1 MARSAAGRP
10 HPGQPRSRVSQFD
23 LITFADTR
31 LLASEVAARWIDWLE
46 ERQGAGP
53 IHVAL
58 SGGRVTSL
66 FFAEIARQLGSATSL
81 IQPVHF
87 FWADERCV
95 PPEFPDSNYRV
106 AREELFLPLK
116 TRDQMIHRVRGELP
130 PVEAAVQ
137 AEAELR
143 RIIPA
148 DPNAQ
153 PVLDLVF
160 LGMGEDGHVA
170 SLFPGQD
177 ESAEQARQIYRAV
190 TGPKL
195 PPNRV
200 TLSYAAIAAAR
211 EVWVVASGAGKE
223 AALRESLAENGAT
236 PFARVLQGRAATQ
249 VFSDIAL

>member
-1 MARSAAGRP
+1 M
-10 HPGQPRSRVSQFD
+10 SRFD
-23 LITFADTR
+23 LITFADFR

-81 IQPVHF
+81 IQPCHF

-106 AREELFLPLK
+106 AREGLFLPLK
-116 TRDQMIHRVRGELP
+116 IRDPMIHRVRGELP
-130 PVEAAVQ
+130 PVEGAAQ
-137 AEAELR
+137 AGAELR
-143 RIIPA
+143 RVVP
-148 DPNAQ
+148 PNVDAPDAQ
-153 PVLDLVF
+153 PALDLVF
-160 LGMGEDGHVA
+160 LGLGEDGHVA
-170 SLFPGQD
+170 SLFPGQI
-177 ESAEQARQIYRAV
+177 ESPEQARQTYWAV
-190 TGPKL
+190 SGPKP

-200 TLSYAAIAAAR
+200 TLSYAAIIAAR

-223 AALRESLAENGAT
+223 AALRESLADDGGT
-236 PFARVLQGRAATQ
+236 PLARVLQGRAATR

>member
-1 MARSAAGRP
+1 V
-10 HPGQPRSRVSQFD
+10 SRFE

-46 ERQGAGP
+46 ERQGDRP

-58 SGGRVTSL
+58 SGGRVTSR

-116 TRDQMIHRVRGELP
+116 TRDTMIHRVPGELP
-130 PVEAAVQ
+130 PAEGAAK

-143 RIIPA
+143 RVVA
-148 DPNAQ
+148 ANTSEQ
-153 PVLDLVF
+153 PSLDLVF

-170 SLFPGQD
+170 SLFPGQA
-177 ESAEQARQIYRAV
+177 ESAKQARQIYRAV
-190 TGPKL
+190 TGPKP

-211 EVWVVASGAGKE
+211 EVWVLASGEGKQP
-223 AALRESLAENGAT
+223 ALRESLKENGGT
-236 PFARVLQGRAATQ
+236 PLARVLQGRAATR
-249 VFSDIAL
+249 VFADVAL

>member
-1 MARSAAGRP
+1 MARSATKQP
-10 HPGQPRSRVSQFD
+10 HPGQPRSRVSRFE
-23 LITFADTR
+23 LVNFADTR

-81 IQPVHF
+81 VQPVHF

-95 PPEFPDSNYRV
+95 PPDSPDSNFRV
-106 AREELFLPLK
+106 ARSELFIPLK
-116 TRDQMIHRVRGELP
+116 TRDTMIHRVRGELP
-130 PVEAAVQ
+130 PTEGAAQ

-143 RIIPA
+143 RIVPA
-148 DPNAQ
+148 ATDAQ
-153 PVLDLVF
+153 PPLDLVF

-170 SLFPGQD
+170 SLFPGQV
-177 ESAEQARQIYRAV
+177 ESTEQARLTYRAV
-190 TGPKL
+190 TGPKP

-211 EVWVVASGAGKE
+211 EVWVIASGAGKE
-223 AALRESLAENGAT
+223 AALRESLAEDRIT
-236 PFARVLQGRAATQ
+236 PLARVLQGRLATR
-249 VFSDIAL
+249 VFSDITL